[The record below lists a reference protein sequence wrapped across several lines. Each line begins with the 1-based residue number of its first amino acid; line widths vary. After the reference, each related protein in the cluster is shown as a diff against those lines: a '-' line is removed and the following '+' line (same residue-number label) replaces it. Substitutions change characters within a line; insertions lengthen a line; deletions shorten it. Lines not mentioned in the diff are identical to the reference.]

1 MLRLTRYVNLCL
13 TTVTSRLKFH
23 CSASDTN
30 SAMHVGFV
38 VDESMDADPAI
49 YINPD
54 NEDDAK
60 SWVAM
65 ADVQWHFLQHGD
77 AVLYKPQQRGN
88 DWEATKIT
96 KDLSR
101 LTCDPSRWYYGTI
114 EGVKP
119 HFFFIKPD
127 MLEFKKV
134 MCLPSVSDIVYG
146 PFEDQRVVFR
156 AGPSQKVTS
165 KYLQAIR
172 VTVQDMVDVESD
184 AQPSCYREP
193 GWDEDVTEENR
204 ALWATSEDE
213 SVGEPMAETIASDPV
228 VESSAEFRPP
238 WRRIGRHRVV

>member
-1 MLRLTRYVNLCL
+1 MR
-13 TTVTSRLKFH
+13 
-23 CSASDTN
+23 
-30 SAMHVGFV
+30 VGFV

-60 SWVAM
+60 SWVPM
-65 ADVQWHFLQHGD
+65 ADVQSLSLQHGD
-77 AVLYKPQQRGN
+77 EVLYKPQQRG
-88 DWEATKIT
+88 DEWEATKIT

-101 LTCDPSRWYYGTI
+101 MTCDPSRWYCGTI
-114 EGVKP
+114 QGVEK

-127 MLEFKKV
+127 MLEFRNV

-146 PFEDQRVVFR
+146 PFEHQRVVFR
-156 AGPSQKVTS
+156 AGPSEKVTS

-172 VTVQDMVDVESD
+172 VTVQDMVDVEPD
-184 AQPSCYREP
+184 AMPSCTREP

-204 ALWATSEDE
+204 GVWATSEDE
-213 SVGEPMAETIASDPV
+213 SVDDPIAETIANDPV
-228 VESSAEFRPP
+228 VRSGAEVVPP